1 MIHFSAHTEA
11 PPIDCSFELRYGE
24 FLGLYG
30 PTGSGKTTILR
41 MLAGLNNAARITV
54 DGVVWDRSVPPQ
66 AREVGMVFQDY
77 ALFPNLTARENV
89 AFAAYKDSEHVETLL
104 DELEIREWA
113 DRKPALL
120 SGGQK
125 QRVALGRAL
134 ARRPKLLLLDEALSA
149 QDAAIRKR
157 LQAYI
162 KQAAKGLT
170 TILASHDLGELQNL
184 ADRTLCIE
192 GGRIVGEI

>member
-1 MIHFSAHTEA
+1 MQASCWCFPFSFSLAFPSSDMIHFSAHTEA

-77 ALFPNLTARENV
+77 AL
-89 AFAAYKDSEHVETLL
+89 
-104 DELEIREWA
+104 
-113 DRKPALL
+113 
-120 SGGQK
+120 
-125 QRVALGRAL
+125 
-134 ARRPKLLLLDEALSA
+134 
-149 QDAAIRKR
+149 
-157 LQAYI
+157 
-162 KQAAKGLT
+162 
-170 TILASHDLGELQNL
+170 
-184 ADRTLCIE
+184 
-192 GGRIVGEI
+192 